1 MTVEAVAGAVYH
13 DPGKVVT
20 KQRTEQSVQE
30 LNTANINITEIPG
43 NSAKIAGSNQ
53 TGKEMGGSQNQNT
66 ATEQQ
71 IKNAINK
78 VNSKMKTHRTRCE
91 FSYHEETNR
100 VSIKVYDKE
109 TEEVIREIPPEEAL
123 EMIEKMW
130 ELAGLLVDEKR

>member
-1 MTVEAVAGAVYH
+1 MTVEAVAGAIYH

-53 TGKEMGGSQNQNT
+53 TGKEMGGSQNQNV

-71 IKNAINK
+71 IKHAINK

-130 ELAGLLVDEKR
+130 ELAGMLVDEKR

>member
-1 MTVEAVAGAVYH
+1 MTVEAVAGAIYH

-30 LNTANINITEIPG
+30 LNTANINITEISG

-53 TGKEMGGSQNQNT
+53 TGKEMGGSQNQNN

-71 IKNAINK
+71 IKNAISKAN
-78 VNSKMKTHRTRCE
+78 NKMKTHRTRCE
-91 FSYHEETNR
+91 FSYHEATNR

-109 TEEVIREIPPEEAL
+109 TEEIIREIPPEEAL